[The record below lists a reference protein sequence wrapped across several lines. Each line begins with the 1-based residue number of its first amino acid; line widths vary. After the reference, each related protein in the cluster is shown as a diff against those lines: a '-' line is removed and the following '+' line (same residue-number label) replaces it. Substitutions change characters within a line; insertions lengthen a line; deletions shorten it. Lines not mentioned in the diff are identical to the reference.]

1 MKTYPDMQ
9 IIFPLPI
16 CVDFE
21 KGYSTLHSLI
31 IMLEKME
38 KALDNK
44 NIAGAVLT
52 NLSKAFDSLDR
63 EFAKK
68 QSKNDVHWRELHIFC
83 PRIGYDY
90 LRKLS

>member
-1 MKTYPDMQ
+1 MW
-9 IIFPLPI
+9 IS
-16 CVDFE
+16 
-21 KGYSTLHSLI
+21 KGLFYSAFLDYYAR
-31 IMLEKME
+31 KME